1 MESLNHNDVEQD
13 MFALTN
19 KALTSSP
26 SKNDSCLS
34 DEIDVEE
41 SSPVKTNVD
50 NNRYN
55 NILSL
60 K

>member
-1 MESLNHNDVEQD
+1 MESLNHNEVEQD

-41 SSPVKTNVD
+41 TSPIKTTTESKS
-50 NNRYN
+50 YN